1 MARKRKK
8 KNNIFKSIVNL
19 IILIFLL
26 LLIGLIIQKFIIP
39 IWQEKFG
46 DEEIPEREEII
57 EEQPVSEKKETEIV
71 LYFSDQTAQY
81 LVPEIRKINQTDY
94 PEKQSIIELIKG
106 PSSNNLYPTI
116 PQTTRVNALYVSDNI
131 AYIDLSSEIIKDH
144 PGGSTGELLT
154 VYSIVMTLTS
164 FPEIEKVQLL
174 VDGNSGETLVG
185 HIDTSIP
192 IERDEQWIK
201 K

>member
-8 KNNIFKSIVNL
+8 KNNIFKSIFNL
-19 IILIFLL
+19 IILIVLL
-26 LLIGLIIQKFIIP
+26 LLIGLLIQKFIIP
-39 IWQEKFG
+39 VWQEKFG
-46 DEEIPEREEII
+46 DEKIPEREEII
-57 EEQPVSEKKETEIV
+57 EEQPISEVKETEII

-81 LVPEIRKINQTDY
+81 LVPEIRKINQINY

-106 PSSNNLYPTI
+106 PYSNNLYPTI
-116 PQTTRVNALYVSDNI
+116 PQTTKVNALYVSDNI

-164 FPEIEKVQLL
+164 FPEINKVQLL